1 MNKEEIIKFKEGLDQ
16 LNIYLSEHQYLQF
29 RQFFD
34 MLEEKNKVMNLTAIT
49 DGVEVVQKHFIDS
62 LTIVKSHDMME
73 VDSVIDIGTGAG
85 LRYDLD
91 FLIFRL
97 DCGVPLHDPYDT
109 GKSGY
114 YNVRGAFWKQLGL
127 HFAIG
132 YPF

>member
-85 LRYDLD
+85 FPGIPIKIAFPHREMIHVDSQEKRVHFVNEVIDAL
-91 FLIFRL
+91 
-97 DCGVPLHDPYDT
+97 G
-109 GKSGY
+109 GGSG
-114 YNVRGAFWKQLGL
+114 
-127 HFAIG
+127 
-132 YPF
+132 P